1 MDAVAA
7 KKPVT
12 INRWLPYW
20 AVFQADVGHTLQ
32 SWVYRVW
39 VLASL
44 LAMTGYLLYRV
55 GPVREFGVLHPASL
69 FMSDL
74 LKWTVLV
81 SVTFVVI
88 LTTGSISGERGT
100 MADSVLSRGI
110 SRHQYFMGKWHAR
123 LVAVLG
129 TFFLLGV
136 VALVSSLIFLHE
148 DLSLTGSLMAMA
160 TVAAMLAVV
169 CTAGVTVSAMVHS
182 TMLGM
187 AVLWILLYGLGFAMT
202 QLPPSFPTPYRTLDK
217 LPYILKG
224 QYDAQL
230 LTNLMGYCAM
240 SCVGTAIIGLFYFS
254 RRDV

>member
-20 AVFQADVGHTLQ
+20 AVFQADVGQTLR

-44 LAMTGYLLYRV
+44 LAMTGYLLYRI
-55 GPVREFGVLHPASL
+55 GPVREFGVMHPASA

-81 SVTFVVI
+81 SVTLIVI
-88 LTTGSISGERGT
+88 LTAGSISGERGT

-110 SRHQYFMGKWHAR
+110 SRHQYFLGKWHAR

-129 TFFLLGV
+129 TFFFLGV
-136 VALVSSLIFLHE
+136 VALVSSLTMLHE
-148 DLSLTGSLMAMA
+148 DLSLTGSLMALA
-160 TVAAMLAVV
+160 TVAAMLGVV
-169 CTAGVTVSAMVHS
+169 CTAGVAVSAMVNS
-182 TMLGM
+182 TLLGM
-187 AVLWILLYGLGFAMT
+187 AVLWLLLYGLGFAMT
-202 QLPPSFPTPYRTLDK
+202 MLPHHLPTPDRVLSK
-217 LPYILKG
+217 LPAILKG
-224 QYDAQL
+224 NYNAEML
-230 LTNLMGYCAM
+230 LNLMGYCAAI
-240 SCVGTAIIGLFYFS
+240 SVGAAIVGLFFFS

>member
-1 MDAVAA
+1 MDAAA
-7 KKPVT
+7 VKKPVA

-20 AVFQADVGHTLQ
+20 AVFQADIGQTLR

-44 LAMTGYLLYRV
+44 LAMAGYLLYRV
-55 GPVREFGVLHPASL
+55 GAVREFGVLHPASA

-81 SVTFVVI
+81 SVTLVVI
-88 LTTGSISGERGT
+88 LTAGSISSERGT

-123 LVAVLG
+123 LVVVLG
-129 TFFLLGV
+129 TFVLLGV
-136 VALVSSLIFLHE
+136 IAVVSSMMTLHE
-148 DLSLTGSLMAMA
+148 DLSLPGCLMALA
-160 TVAAMLAVV
+160 TVSAMLAVV
-169 CTAGVTVSAMVHS
+169 CTAGVTVSAIVHS

-187 AVLWILLYGLGFAMT
+187 AVLWVLLYGVGFAMT
-202 QLPPSFPTPYRTLDK
+202 QLPASFPTPYRTLDK
-217 LPYILKG
+217 LPHILKG
-224 QYDAQL
+224 HFDGQL
-230 LTNLMGYCAM
+230 LLNLMGYCLVA
-240 SCVGTAIIGLFYFS
+240 SLATAIIGLFAFS